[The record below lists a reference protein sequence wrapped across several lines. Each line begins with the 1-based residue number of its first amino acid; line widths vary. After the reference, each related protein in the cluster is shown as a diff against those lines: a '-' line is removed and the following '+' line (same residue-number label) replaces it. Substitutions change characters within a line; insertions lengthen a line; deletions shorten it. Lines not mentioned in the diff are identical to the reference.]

1 MEKLTECL
9 REATRITMHSI
20 WYQDCMVH
28 EELVITLVSLLLE
41 RYELFGEE
49 VMAMGPAAP

>member
-28 EELVITLVSLLLE
+28 EDLVITLVSLLLE